1 MLDTLGY
8 KAVAVGSGEEAVE
21 YLKGHTVDLILLD
34 MIMDPGING
43 CEAYKRIIAIH
54 PDQKTVIISGFAESD
69 DVKKA
74 QKLGAG
80 RYIRKPVTLDKLGLA
95 VKGELDK
102 E

>member
-1 MLDTLGY
+1 
-8 KAVAVGSGEEAVE
+8 
-21 YLKGHTVDLILLD
+21 
-34 MIMDPGING
+34 
-43 CEAYKRIIAIH
+43 
-54 PDQKTVIISGFAESD
+54 
-69 DVKKA
+69 VKKA